1 MFYLVARCY
10 DREHNFNLSSQYYTK
25 AITINPNNP
34 TYYLNLGVSF
44 YNLKQYQKALVNFN
58 KGIHINK
65 ADRFNEAILTFN
77 TGIALVNTDSS
88 LHNNKGVS
96 YFKLKQY
103 QKAIDCYYDKAISL
117 NLNDPLPVNNKA
129 IALKK
134 LHTLETALAKIE
146 EDIESQPDNSS
157 LYVNNKAN
165 ILKQLNKPEEAITV
179 YTKAIDIDN
188 KNKDAFSQRGTA
200 LLEIHNNT
208 HNGSK
213 EKLKNALNDFNNVIS

>member
-1 MFYLVARCY
+1 MFYLIARCY

-25 AITINPNNP
+25 AITVNPNNP

-65 ADRFNEAILTFN
+65 TDRFNEAILTFN

-117 NLNDPLPVNNKA
+117 NPNDPLPVNNKA

-213 EKLKNALNDFNNVIS
+213 EKLKNALNDFNNIIS